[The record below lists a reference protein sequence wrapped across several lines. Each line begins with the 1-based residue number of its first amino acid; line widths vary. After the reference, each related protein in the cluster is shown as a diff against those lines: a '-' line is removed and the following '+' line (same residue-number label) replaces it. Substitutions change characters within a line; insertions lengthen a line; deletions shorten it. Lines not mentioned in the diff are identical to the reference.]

1 MYKLISLA
9 IPIVLLSVWLGFAH
23 GDKAKTEE
31 NMPKTKINS
40 GSHPLN
46 TLSNVVVS
54 TDSLSNQEK
63 DIMLEQV
70 ISTDKLFPDQR
81 PASISAHS
89 GKTYANAKEKPVK
102 ESIVKPVKQKPAK
115 EKKVN
120 KPKDNKG
127 LKKGKV
133 KKDKPVK
140 PEKPAKEEENP
151 VKIPKP
157 SEKPADQT
165 KPKPEPKPEK
175 PMPPEEEDT
184 NKDDGTDGGQSD
196 AQPSQQDNSAQIQSI
211 TPQNE
216 STTE

>member
-102 ESIVKPVKQKPAK
+102 ESKVKPVKESKVKPVKQKPAK
-115 EKKVN
+115 EKKAK

-140 PEKPAKEEENP
+140 PEKPAKEE
-151 VKIPKP
+151 KK
-157 SEKPADQT
+157 T
-165 KPKPEPKPEK
+165 R
-175 PMPPEEEDT
+175 
-184 NKDDGTDGGQSD
+184 
-196 AQPSQQDNSAQIQSI
+196 
-211 TPQNE
+211 
-216 STTE
+216 